1 MLIVSTKDFRD
12 SQKKYFDM
20 AKKEKVLIKRGN
32 DYIRLVV
39 SAHPD
44 DNYALVSDKWI
55 NDFLNIPEKY
65 RCNPFDISPSG
76 DLFWAD
82 KRNVEKVKKG
92 IEKARLEYN
101 KGQCTT
107 FDDSDAAIKHLESL

>member
-1 MLIVSTKDFRD
+1 MIIVSTKDFRD

-44 DNYALVSDKWI
+44 DNYAPR
-55 NDFLNIPEKY
+55 F
-65 RCNPFDISPSG
+65 
-76 DLFWAD
+76 
-82 KRNVEKVKKG
+82 
-92 IEKARLEYN
+92 
-101 KGQCTT
+101 
-107 FDDSDAAIKHLESL
+107 